1 MNQMNLNTMVVKE
14 VRYDASLANA
24 SVLNFTVENCN
35 INAFIQKIVIYLNA
49 PDPTFAATTQLTLQ
63 DRGHTYPGSIN
74 GFIPITYASIGT
86 SSLVSSGGTNIY
98 GVMVQVSSTVVEAYV
113 NQSTQDTEGIGNI
126 YVKLTR
132 TGSSYSVGFTMA
144 VFYRP
149 ESTFNSK
156 LNTRNQASNDAP
168 MRVLSQAGVTSF
180 AHPASV
186 MTEQTWNIAKNVN
199 PRNNVDTTTFGFG
212 VSSNS
217 PFFYF
222 GTPYKTRRWFVGFSS
237 DNTPNVGIVTFSY
250 YNGTNFTSFSTVYSG
265 ALGPGTYQ
273 FANDGVIIFAPP
285 ADWKPLVMQNDPL
298 TIYNNNII
306 RLAQDAPN
314 QVANNPNMYWVQ
326 CRVGFSSLIV
336 GVNTNINIATVVPLI
351 DPDLPLTF
359 RRRLIP
365 S

>member
-1 MNQMNLNTMVVKE
+1 MIQLNLNATVVKE
-14 VRYDASLANA
+14 VRYDASLASTN
-24 SVLNFTVENCN
+24 VLNFTVENCHV
-35 INAFIQKIVIYLNA
+35 NAFIEKIVFYFDA
-49 PDPTFAATTQLTLQ
+49 VDSGFAANVQISVN
-63 DRGHTYPGSIN
+63 DRGHNYPGSIN
-74 GFIPITYASIGT
+74 GFLPMTFASIGT
-86 SSLVSSGGTNIY
+86 SIGGQFGGTNSTTFL
-98 GVMVQVSSTVVEAYV
+98 VQSTNRVATAYV
-113 NQSTQDTEGIGNI
+113 NQNTQDTEGIGNI
-126 YVKLTR
+126 YLRLTR
-132 TGSSYSVGFTMA
+132 AVGTFNVGFTMA

-149 ESTFNSK
+149 QITYNSDF
-156 LNTRNQASNDAP
+156 NTRNQASNDAP
-168 MRVLSQAGVTSF
+168 MRVLSQAGINSF

-217 PFFYF
+217 PLFYF

-273 FANDGVIIFAPP
+273 FANDGVIVFVPP

-326 CRVGFSSLIV
+326 CRVGFSSIIV

-351 DPDLPLTF
+351 DPDLPLTY